1 MITDIDVPQRIEE
14 LEMLLAGLFDAAKR
28 PTVSSVDEEERR
40 YFQLSWVTASSAD
53 TSLDSRCALTVR
65 FTRDQID
72 AYSHMPT
79 NARDAFRARLGHDL
93 LARFNT
99 THAEKVDCSDCSVDY
114 QVRDALLTQRA

>member
-28 PTVSSVDEEERR
+28 PSVSSIDEDERR
-40 YFQLSWVTASSAD
+40 FFQLSWVTVSNAD
-53 TSLDSRCALTVR
+53 STLDSRCALTVC

-72 AYSHMPT
+72 AYSRMPT

-99 THAEKVDCSDCSVDY
+99 THAEHSGNEKCSVDY
-114 QVRDALLTQRA
+114 QVRDALLLKRA